1 MHPSVTVRLHP
12 EDYKA
17 LTPDIHPVQ
26 LRYAALGTAV
36 LGCVLGGGAATLVA
50 WNVNEVW
57 ALPIWLAGA
66 LAGALVFVFV
76 GARRLERGAAAPKD
90 DVAPMTLTVAEA
102 GLTVETEDF
111 VARHVWR
118 SFSAI
123 DRTPDHVIIKTK
135 RSGGF
140 ILPLRDFASPAHVEA
155 FVGALR
161 AGIARETKNA
171 I

>member
-17 LTPDIHPVQ
+17 LTPDIRPVQ

-50 WNVNEVW
+50 WNVNEDW

-66 LAGALVFVFV
+66 LAGALVFVFA
-76 GARRLERGAAAPKD
+76 GARRFERGTAKPAD
-90 DVAPMTLTVAEA
+90 DTGPMTLTVTED
-102 GLTVETEDF
+102 GLTVENEDF

-118 SFSAI
+118 SFNVV
-123 DRTPDHVIIKTK
+123 DQTPDHVIIRT
-135 RSGGF
+135 RQSGVF
-140 ILPLRDFASPAHVEA
+140 IVPRRDFAAAADVET
-155 FVGALR
+155 FVAALR
-161 AGIARETKNA
+161 AGIARAAKTTL
-171 I
+171 